1 MSWSDVAAA
10 FRTARENVLRSVEM
24 AVQWGLRH
32 RSLAGIELLGIEE
45 EWEAS
50 PLAGGRVSR
59 GRGAASSHVLP
70 AVVDGVP
77 DFLTTCGGCRC
88 IR

>member
-32 RSLAGIELLGIEE
+32 RSLAGIESLGIEE
-45 EWEAS
+45 E
-50 PLAGGRVSR
+50 
-59 GRGAASSHVLP
+59 
-70 AVVDGVP
+70 
-77 DFLTTCGGCRC
+77 
-88 IR
+88 